1 MKNYADRGVML
12 SPRWLTLSLKYLHNS
27 SLSTKPNSII
37 ILLFIQNVSMFSL
50 QANLLLVEAFFK
62 TLAYFSARFQ
72 DIRRCFLADIPQ
84 KVDNIHLAICFV
96 CLTFLSF
103 IFSQKSAF
111 RLWIAVNTI
120 F

>member
-1 MKNYADRGVML
+1 MKNYADRGVMI
-12 SPRWLTLSLKYLHNS
+12 SPLWLTLSLQYLHNS
-27 SLSTKPNSII
+27 SLYTKSNSII
-37 ILLFIQNVSMFSL
+37 ILLFIQNASMFLL
-50 QANLLLVEAFFK
+50 QANLLAEAFFK

-72 DIRRCFLADIPQ
+72 DIRCCFLADIPQ

-111 RLWIAVNTI
+111 RLWIAVSTI